1 MHNITVSEQ
10 SGVECACVCVLRVVQ
25 NFVVAYLELHYS
37 AQIKKISP
45 LRRLGQLARSLTIVV
60 RWRRV
65 VYVAYAS
72 GDGSI
77 DHEGGAA
84 EPEWVYEPEATGA
97 TANFTTYVLVLY
109 AVYSTHTQVLWHL

>member
-1 MHNITVSEQ
+1 MRV
-10 SGVECACVCVLRVVQ
+10 CVCSTRSSKFRCRIFRITLQRPD
-25 NFVVAYLELHYS
+25 
-37 AQIKKISP
+37 KKISP

-84 EPEWVYEPEATGA
+84 EPEWVYEPEAT
-97 TANFTTYVLVLY
+97 ANFTTYVLVLY